1 MTMHIFSISFNMM
14 NLNEKT
20 TANEK
25 IKLPRWNYILIIRCK
40 HLA

>member
-1 MTMHIFSISFNMM
+1 MK
-14 NLNEKT
+14 KT

-40 HLA
+40 HLS